1 MPAMPRVSRDVVG
14 GLQETDD
21 GDGTN
26 VLVASEEEGGVPG
39 VPGVRS

>member
-1 MPAMPRVSRDVVG
+1 MIAMPRTRRDFGG